1 MNKFHYLSLN
11 DATESSTLETDGY
24 VWRYVLL
31 VVHAENDKDLSV
43 CFFVIQDKVC
53 IN

>member
-1 MNKFHYLSLN
+1 MNKFHNHTLN

-31 VVHAENDKDLSV
+31 VVHAGNDKDLSV

-53 IN
+53 ID